1 MHRRTLRGALCASAA
16 VLAVVVATGCRS
28 SVAPA
33 RTAAPTGA
41 PSVYNAWTTPP
52 QVGQRYAAMPAQSAA
67 LQPAPQTIAAPV
79 APAQPRLQQWGP
91 GGMPPP
97 PPPPDQSMPVTGMP
111 AGAYQPAP
119 VAAAPGA
126 MAAAPCDPCAPV
138 LSTTR
143 GVWTTPERCYTGCGL
158 PCAQGISMWH
168 IRPVVGLSTFHGDD
182 EGDPC
187 TYWGV
192 DIGRTFCGCWGLDLY
207 YRYNS
212 GQFTREPTP
221 GATFEDGGEW
231 HHIGVKFTYDIPF
244 GRGPFSAFAGIGG
257 GYYWTD
263 KYIANDDGPEVF
275 LEGGVAWHLGRN
287 WALRAGVNVHGMDT
301 KVTRR
306 LPQNDGQRRWL
317 WLVAPVIELEARF

>member
-1 MHRRTLRGALCASAA
+1 MHRRTFRGAFCAA
-16 VLAVVVATGCRS
+16 VAILAMVAASGCRS

-33 RTAAPTGA
+33 RTAAPAGA
-41 PSVYNAWTTPP
+41 PAVYNAWTTPP

-79 APAQPRLQQWGP
+79 AQAQPRLQQYGP

-97 PPPPDQSMPVTGMP
+97 PPPPDGSLPVTGLP
-111 AGAYQPAP
+111 AAGTYQ
-119 VAAAPGA
+119 AAPT
-126 MAAAPCDPCAPV
+126 AAPCDPCAPV
-138 LSTTR
+138 PSATR
-143 GVWTTPERCYTGCGL
+143 GVWTVPERCYSGCGL

-168 IRPVVGLSTFHGDD
+168 IRPVFGLSNFFGDD

-187 TYWGV
+187 IYWGV
-192 DIGRTFCGCWGLDLY
+192 DIGRTFCGCWGLDAY
-207 YRYNS
+207 FRYNS
-212 GQFTREPTP
+212 GQFTREPVA
-221 GATFEDGGEW
+221 GVTFDDGGEW
-231 HHIGVKFTYDIPF
+231 YHVGVKFTYDIPF
-244 GRGPFSAFAGIGG
+244 GSSPFSAFAGIGG

-275 LEGGVAWHLGRN
+275 LEGGVAWNLGRN
-287 WALRAGVNVHGMDT
+287 WALRGGVNVHGMDT

-306 LPQNDGQRRWL
+306 LPANDGESRWL